1 MRIEINI
8 MIGGT
13 RNVVIFMTHNNQDYE
28 DYNQIKRNEDEIEIM
43 RIKTR

>member
-1 MRIEINI
+1 MVIGKEIKIKMRIEINI

-28 DYNQIKRNEDEIEIM
+28 DYN
-43 RIKTR
+43 